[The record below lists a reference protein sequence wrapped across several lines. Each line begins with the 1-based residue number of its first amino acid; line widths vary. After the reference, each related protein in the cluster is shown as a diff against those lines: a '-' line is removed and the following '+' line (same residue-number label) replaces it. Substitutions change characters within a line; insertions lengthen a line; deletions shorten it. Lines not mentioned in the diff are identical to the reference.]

1 MALSEISDY
10 AVSVSVSMP
19 MLARSQAL
27 EKVVGKDFPYLLF
40 FPNKPINKL
49 KV

>member
-1 MALSEISDY
+1 MVLSEISDY
-10 AVSVSVSMP
+10 AVSVSVNTP
-19 MLARSQAL
+19 TLARSQVL
-27 EKVVGKDFPYLLF
+27 EKVVGKDFSYLLF